1 MGRELAAAEA
11 ALGQVEVNCCIC
23 RGTHLAGAMFF
34 FIDLQSEIS
43 GGATAWL
50 ALGVWIN
57 CIAVQ
62 CDATVKAIEAENIDQ
77 VVHVDHVR
85 YCYAEFPDEFKATWK
100 ITTIVI
106 GGGRACWKSL
116 KKR

>member
-1 MGRELAAAEA
+1 MGREPATAKAAR
-11 ALGQVEVNCCIC
+11 GQVEVNCCIC
-23 RGTHLAGAMFF
+23 RGIHLLGPVF
-34 FIDLQSEIS
+34 FIDLQSGIS
-43 GGATAWL
+43 GGATALL

-85 YCYAEFPDEFKATWK
+85 DFHAEFLDECTAKWK
-100 ITTIVI
+100 MTTIVI
-106 GGGRACWKSL
+106 GGGTACQKSV

>member
-1 MGRELAAAEA
+1 
-11 ALGQVEVNCCIC
+11 
-23 RGTHLAGAMFF
+23 MFF

-62 CDATVKAIEAENIDQ
+62 CDPTVKAIASENIEQCGPRGVLLCGIPGRVHGKVEDDNDCHRWRKGLLEKPQKKTDQ
-77 VVHVDHVR
+77 ENPGPSVFFFD
-85 YCYAEFPDEFKATWK
+85 P
-100 ITTIVI
+100 
-106 GGGRACWKSL
+106 
-116 KKR
+116 